1 MKDKRSNPAHRAG
14 FESTMSEIQ
23 RALELR
29 FRGKTRAEL
38 ECLAAQ
44 ITRLRQASSIS
55 SSERP
60 IFDSTP

>member
-1 MKDKRSNPAHRAG
+1 MTDKRSNPAHRAV

-29 FRGKTRAEL
+29 FRGKSRAEL

-44 ITRLRQASSIS
+44 MTRLRQPNNTS
-55 SSERP
+55 SSDRP